1 MLGSPGHPLCEH
13 SNKTDHNHENSR
25 LAYAGAQQSGRQL
38 RTGGAVQE
46 GRQAGQEE
54 AAGGEAE
61 TSQEEPGA
69 RSRDEDHARV
79 SFAYSNI
86 MILCLRSIAFIS

>member
-1 MLGSPGHPLCEH
+1 MRYSAQCSDLLVIPSAGTV
-13 SNKTDHNHENSR
+13 KNSR

-46 GRQAGQEE
+46 E

-69 RSRDEDHARV
+69 RSRDEDRARV